1 MITLS
6 KTARIIA
13 AGLGSGWLPVA
24 PGSWGSLAALLP
36 GWWIVR
42 EAGVLG
48 LIVVIVLLLPVACW
62 SCHDVLRES
71 EDTDPGW
78 IVVDEWLGQWL
89 CLVMVASVETLN
101 LIWLAAAF
109 LAFRVFDITKPW
121 PISAVEKIGPPW
133 WSIQADDLLAGL
145 LAGALLMGAVL
156 WV

>member
-1 MITLS
+1 MS